1 MINKKIMK
9 SLLAFLLS
17 TLTWYG
23 IISFILWNEHIEV
36 WHWTARVSFVV
47 LSLLTFTKANKNI

>member
-1 MINKKIMK
+1 MK

-23 IISFILWNEHIEV
+23 IISFILWNEHINT
-36 WHWTARVSFVV
+36 WHWAARASLFL